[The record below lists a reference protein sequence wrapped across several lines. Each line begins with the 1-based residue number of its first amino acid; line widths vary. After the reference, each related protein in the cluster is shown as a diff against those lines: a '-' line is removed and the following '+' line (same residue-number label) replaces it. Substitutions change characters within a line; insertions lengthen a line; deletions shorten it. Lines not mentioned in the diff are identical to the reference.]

1 MSVYQR
7 AWRSSDL
14 SWATTTVRTLVRA
27 AECYLG
33 RGGTGQEG
41 SRRLQL
47 AEDETKLPEKPR
59 PSCHR
64 ISLYPGMEVT
74 LPLHLT
80 TTEAWPPASCR
91 QNPAGQL
98 AFINSSFFAPHCE
111 PTAST
116 GLGYRGL
123 P

>member
-1 MSVYQR
+1 MLFGEG
-7 AWRSSDL
+7 RSRERGEQTAL
-14 SWATTTVRTLVRA
+14 S
-27 AECYLG
+27 
-33 RGGTGQEG
+33 Q
-41 SRRLQL
+41 
-47 AEDETKLPEKPR
+47 AEDETKLPEKRR

-74 LPLHLT
+74 LPLA
-80 TTEAWPPASCR
+80 TTERWPPASCR

-116 GLGYRGL
+116 GLGYKGL

>member
-1 MSVYQR
+1 MSFGEG
-7 AWRSSDL
+7 RS
-14 SWATTTVRTLVRA
+14 
-27 AECYLG
+27 
-33 RGGTGQEG
+33 RGKG
-41 SRRLQL
+41 SRPSLSQ
-47 AEDETKLPEKPR
+47 AEDETELREQHR
-59 PSCHR
+59 PGCHR

-80 TTEAWPPASCR
+80 TTERWPLASCR